1 MNQGMEVRESYDE
14 IDLRQILHVIDKWKG
29 MIALLT
35 LVAIIIAGILSYFV
49 LPPVYEAQTTLMV
62 AQGDSNR
69 ITRYAEDD
77 LESVIGSLSRLPE
90 MTIRTYVEQIK
101 DPILLN
107 KVVTQLDMV
116 KLGYSGEGLAGMIQT
131 NVIKDTNLIEVKVQ
145 NIDSQLALDVA
156 ANLADSLL
164 QTISES
170 TQQQMS
176 KSVEFLQEQ
185 IDKVSEE
192 LGLERTKLKELES
205 RSRSVFYLEEEINST
220 ISDLTKHRSSYQ
232 DISIS
237 YDRTKAGL
245 EQMQSRIAGISETIN
260 GEENT
265 VYSEL
270 EQQIAEKNFLLAE
283 YKAQRDSTSRYIQEL
298 ESKLNSLQIE
308 ITNKRNE
315 IQQVERRVAELD
327 KTYSLL
333 TEKITQTQI
342 TKSVN
347 LGETSLLIVSPATLK
362 NSPVKPNK
370 KQNMAIAAVLGL
382 MISVALAFVL
392 ELLDNKIG
400 SKEDIE
406 KHLQLPV
413 LGDIPRFSTIGS
425 TNGSEE
431 GE

>member
-1 MNQGMEVRESYDE
+1 MNQELEVRDRYDE

-35 LVAIIIAGILSYFV
+35 LMAIIIAGILSYFV

-101 DPILLN
+101 DPVLLN

-131 NVIKDTNLIEVKVQ
+131 NAIKDTNLIEVKVQ
-145 NIDSQLALDVA
+145 NTDSQLALDVA
-156 ANLADSLL
+156 ANLTDTLL
-164 QTISES
+164 QSISES

-192 LGLERTKLKELES
+192 MDQERTKLKELES

-220 ISDLTKHRSSYQ
+220 INDLTKYRSSYQ

-245 EQMQSRIAGISETIN
+245 EQMQTRIASVSGTLN
-260 GEENT
+260 GEVNPL
-265 VYSEL
+265 YSEL
-270 EQQIAEKNFLLAE
+270 EQQIAEKSFLLAE
-283 YKAQRDSTSRYIQEL
+283 YKAQRDSTSQYIQEL
-298 ESKLNSLQIE
+298 EKSLDRLQIE
-308 ITNKRNE
+308 ITNKRDE
-315 IQQVERRVAELD
+315 VQQVVRRVAELD

-362 NSPVKPNK
+362 NNPVKPNK
-370 KQNMAIAAVLGL
+370 RQNMAIAAVLGL
-382 MISVALAFVL
+382 MISLALAFVL

-406 KHLQLPV
+406 KHLLLPV
-413 LGDIPRFSTIGS
+413 LGDIPRFSKTGS
-425 TNGSEE
+425 NIGSEE

>member
-1 MNQGMEVRESYDE
+1 
-14 IDLRQILHVIDKWKG
+14 
-29 MIALLT
+29 
-35 LVAIIIAGILSYFV
+35 
-49 LPPVYEAQTTLMV
+49 
-62 AQGDSNR
+62 
-69 ITRYAEDD
+69 
-77 LESVIGSLSRLPE
+77 
-90 MTIRTYVEQIK
+90 
-101 DPILLN
+101 
-107 KVVTQLDMV
+107 
-116 KLGYSGEGLAGMIQT
+116 
-131 NVIKDTNLIEVKVQ
+131 
-145 NIDSQLALDVA
+145 
-156 ANLADSLL
+156 
-164 QTISES
+164 
-170 TQQQMS
+170 
-176 KSVEFLQEQ
+176 
-185 IDKVSEE
+185 
-192 LGLERTKLKELES
+192 
-205 RSRSVFYLEEEINST
+205 VFYLEEEINST